1 MGITAPKRLISSSRR
16 SPRLHVR
23 KCWCKISLL
32 ATMLLAALAG
42 TTPFPAAG
50 EYRYSASMAGQNI
63 GGWSI
68 SVRDQNGGMQ
78 IDETSS
84 ASFAGMQMS
93 ANASLALGSDLAPMS
108 YTGNYRMAGQNPS
121 VSVTLTPSAATVA
134 GAMTTAPQRVALA
147 ANTRHFVVVEPG
159 LLAGLFALPAQL
171 AAWKDP
177 SVTCITPATAQAQS
191 LGTNAVSPSARPAG
205 VDAGDA
211 VLSIDHPIALTI
223 WYDPGTFVPDE
234 IVVPSQNA
242 VVTRVR

>member
-1 MGITAPKRLISSSRR
+1 MSGQ
-16 SPRLHVR
+16 
-23 KCWCKISLL
+23 SL
-32 ATMLLAALAG
+32 G
-42 TTPFPAAG
+42 
-50 EYRYSASMAGQNI
+50 S
-63 GGWSI
+63 WSL
-68 SVRDQNGGMQ
+68 SVTSKAEETE
-78 IDETSS
+78 IDETAS
-84 ASFAGMQMS
+84 ANVHGMQLQAS
-93 ANASLALGSDLAPMS
+93 AVLALGPDLAPTKYNGS
-108 YTGNYRMAGQNPS
+108 YRTPTQNPT
-121 VSVTLTPSAATVA
+121 VSVVLTPSSATVV
-134 GAMTTAPQRVALA
+134 GALNNQPQQVALG
-147 ANTRHFVVVEPG
+147 ANTSHFVVIEPG